1 LEKEARSIWQKAHKN
16 PQPTNKGTNWEVFY
30 MRIKTLYKKSG
41 VEEQAKRDAQEAKK
55 DRSERDNCLRW
66 EQGSVEGVL
75 GGTT

>member
-1 LEKEARSIWQKAHKN
+1 
-16 PQPTNKGTNWEVFY
+16 